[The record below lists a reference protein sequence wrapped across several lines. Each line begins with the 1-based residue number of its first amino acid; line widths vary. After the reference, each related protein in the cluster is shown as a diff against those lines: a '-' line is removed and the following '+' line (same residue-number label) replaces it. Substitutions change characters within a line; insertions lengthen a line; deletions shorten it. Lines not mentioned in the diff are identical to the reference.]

1 MDEIHPFEQQPTLNV
16 HLWEDIYFVEEV
28 LLTNILW
35 ENIYFVNEII
45 PLDETP
51 LI

>member
-28 LLTNILW
+28 LLTDILW
-35 ENIYFVNEII
+35 EDIYFCQRKSSFWMK
-45 PLDETP
+45 LH
-51 LI
+51 